1 MRGILAALLIIL
13 CVSSVSAAVEI
24 KEIETRGGIIAWLV
38 EDHSIPFVA
47 LELRFRG
54 GTSMDEAQTLGA
66 TNLMTSLLDEGAGDL
81 DARAYTR
88 ALEDLAASISYDA
101 NDDEIT
107 VSAQFLTENRE
118 AAAELLRLA
127 ILEPRFD
134 ADALERVRQ
143 QILSSLRFDATDPD
157 DIAGK
162 KFAALIF
169 GDHPYGR
176 PGLGTI
182 TSVSE
187 LAIADVEK
195 AYRAAIARDRVYVSA
210 VGDIAADEL
219 ATLLDHLLG
228 GLPATGGDMPQTAE
242 VLVTGGLTIVPFD
255 SPQSVV
261 LFGHEGIRR
270 DDPDFFAA
278 FVMNHI
284 LGGGGFESRLMDEVR
299 RKRGLTYGIYT
310 YLSPKDHGAIY
321 VGSVASSNA
330 QVAETISVIRSE
342 WQRLAEEGVTDSEL
356 TKAKTNLTG
365 AYPLR
370 FDGNSRIAN
379 IMTGMQMENLG
390 IDYINMR
397 NDMVNAVT
405 LADIKRV
412 AARLLR
418 PQDLH
423 FVVVGQPLGLD

>member
-1 MRGILAALLIIL
+1 MRGILAALLIFL
-13 CVSSVSAAVEI
+13 CVSPASAAVEI
-24 KEIETRGGIIAWLV
+24 KEIETPSGISAWLV
-38 EDHSIPFVA
+38 KDHSIPFVA

-54 GTSMDEAQTLGA
+54 GTSMDEAQALGA
-66 TNLMTSLLDEGAGDL
+66 TNLMTALLDEGAGNL
-81 DARAYTR
+81 DARAYAR

-107 VSAQFLTENRE
+107 VSAQFLTENRD
-118 AAAELLRLA
+118 AAVELLRLA
-127 ILEPRFD
+127 ILQPRFD
-134 ADALERVRQ
+134 PDALERVRQ

-162 KFAALIF
+162 KFSELFF

-176 PGLGTI
+176 PGRGTVE
-182 TSVSE
+182 SVSE
-187 LAIADVEK
+187 LTIADIQK
-195 AYRAAIARDRVYVSA
+195 AYGAAIARDRVFVSA
-210 VGDIAADEL
+210 VGDISEDEL
-219 ATLLDHLLG
+219 SMLLDHLLS
-228 GLPATGGDMPQTAE
+228 GLPSEGGDMPPAAE
-242 VLVTGGLTIVPFD
+242 VLVPGGLTIVPFD

-270 DDPDFFAA
+270 DDPDFFTA

-321 VGSVASSNA
+321 VGSVASSNERVSEA
-330 QVAETISVIRSE
+330 ISVIRSE
-342 WQRLAEEGVTDSEL
+342 WKRLAEEGVTAAEL
-356 TKAKTNLTG
+356 SAAKTNLTG

-370 FDGNSRIAN
+370 FDGNSRIAS
-379 IMTGMQMENLG
+379 IMTGMQMQSLG
-390 IDYINMR
+390 TDYINKR

-405 LADIKRV
+405 LGDVKRV

-423 FVVVGQPLGLD
+423 FVVVGQPLGLN